1 MEGLEEKASNLA
13 VGSGS
18 SIQDFSSEYTQLEE
32 KLNDLKKI
40 LSLNFTDRQLKT
52 LSEKI
57 QNIELVFISI

>member
-1 MEGLEEKASNLA
+1 LEEKASNLA

-32 KLNDLKKI
+32 KLNDVKKI

-52 LSEKI
+52 LTEKI
-57 QNIELVFISI
+57 QNIE

>member
-1 MEGLEEKASNLA
+1 LEGLEEKASNLA